1 MNEALNRPLLGSLAL
16 LALLAS
22 EEVRAQGMD
31 HGAMN
36 HGSMNHG
43 AMNHASKPQ
52 SPMDHGAMDHSGMA
66 HGQALDAPRTPLRP
80 ITEADRRAAFPP
92 LPGHQ
97 VHDKQLNWAVI
108 VEQLE
113 YQNFDNSSALNWNAN
128 AWIGGDIDRLWLRT
142 EGEREQGVTHK
153 AELQALWGHAI
164 SPWWELVGGL
174 RQDFK
179 PATGQTWAAF
189 GIQGMPLYGLE
200 LEATAYVGERQQ
212 TALRLESSYAILL
225 TNRWILEPSLEANFY
240 GRNDASRD
248 QGSGLAD
255 SEIGLRLRYEITRGF
270 APYLGVSFNRSYG
283 NAAEQIRDDQG
294 DIGQTR
300 LVAGV
305 RLRF

>member
-1 MNEALNRPLLGSLAL
+1 MNEPILRPLLGGFAL

-22 EEVRAQGMD
+22 EEARAEAMD
-31 HGAMN
+31 HAAMGHGAMN
-36 HGSMNHG
+36 HQGMPAQNMNHQGMNHG
-43 AMNHASKPQ
+43 MMPQ
-52 SPMDHGAMDHSGMA
+52 T
-66 HGQALDAPRTPLRP
+66 PRTPLRP
-80 ITEADRRAAFPP
+80 ITDADRQAAFPP

-97 VHDKQLNWAVI
+97 VHDRQSNWAVI

-113 YQNFDNSSALNWNAN
+113 YQNFDSSSALNWNAN

-179 PATGQTWAAF
+179 PASGQTWAAF
-189 GIQGMPLYGLE
+189 GIQGTPLYGLE
-200 LEATAYVGERQQ
+200 LEATLYAGERQQ

-225 TNRWILEPSLEANFY
+225 SNRWILEPSLEANFY
-240 GRNDASRD
+240 GRNDATRD

-270 APYLGVSFNRSYG
+270 APYLGISFNRAYG
-283 NAAEQIRDDQG
+283 NNAEQIRDEHG

>member
-1 MNEALNRPLLGSLAL
+1 MNKPIVRPLFGGLAL

-22 EEVRAQGMD
+22 EETRAEAMD
-31 HGAMN
+31 HAAMGHGAMPQQ
-36 HGSMNHG
+36 GMNHS
-43 AMNHASKPQ
+43 MASD
-52 SPMDHGAMDHSGMA
+52 S
-66 HGQALDAPRTPLRP
+66 PRTPLRP
-80 ITEADRRAAFPP
+80 ITDADRQAAFPP

-97 VHDKQLNWAVI
+97 VHDQQTNWAVT

-113 YQNFDNSSALNWNAN
+113 YQNFDNSSALKWDAN
-128 AWIGGDIDRLWLRT
+128 AWIGGDVDRLWLRS

-189 GIQGMPLYGLE
+189 GIQGTPLYGLE
-200 LEATAYVGERQQ
+200 LQATLYAGERQQ

-225 TNRWILEPSLEANFY
+225 SNRWILEPSLEANFY
-240 GRNDASRD
+240 GRNDATRD

-255 SEIGLRLRYEITRGF
+255 SEIGLRLRYEITRGV
-270 APYLGVSFNRSYG
+270 APYLGISVNRAYG
-283 NAAEQIRDDQG
+283 NNAEQIRDEHG